1 VPLASD
7 RNDRFKFYRPGGGAR
22 IAPDAV
28 ACTAIDSYSRIY
40 NYSADAGSGSNT
52 ITTISE
58 SPGWRAALLGTVAA
72 GALWLGDRAHAAC
85 TGAGTYTCTGTLTT
99 TQTLTGT
106 PLTVTTVA
114 PLSVIT
120 VAGDAFDLTG
130 TGGLSFTDLYASTVI
145 NGATDGILATN
156 NVSGALSITTTGA
169 VTGGNFGIF
178 ARNYGTGALEIVANG
193 DVASSSVGVSPAG
206 IFAYNSAVSMGDL
219 SIITGAGTT
228 VTGDYDGILAVNA
241 GAGALTIVANGDVT
255 AGVRGIDARNY
266 GTGAL
271 SITAKGDVTG
281 TDLSGIGIYAGSN
294 GVDSGTGKSLS
305 ILTEATVTG
314 VTNGIFA
321 RNNGSGALEIV
332 AKGDVTGTAA
342 ASTGIFARSTAASNG
357 PLSITT
363 YGAVTGG
370 NFGIN
375 AINDGA
381 GALEIVV
388 NSGGAVAGGNAGVE
402 IVNGT
407 ANSLKNYG
415 SIANLTAVTGTAILA
430 GTGDETVDNFG
441 VVTGSVDLG
450 GGSNA
455 FTNHFGGVFNSGPTV
470 NLGAGNVL
478 TNAGTIDPGDP
489 GNVVTTTLT
498 GNFVQSSSGVF
509 HVDIDGANAD
519 RIDVSGSAALAGSV
533 KPVFSLFD
541 LVPGRQWTILTTG
554 APPILNNGIGVD
566 APPATLF
573 DLIFPTPAEMDLIF
587 GGVNFALSGL
597 NRNETAIANNLN
609 AIYFAGT
616 PPKLQPLVE
625 ALALLPSVNALANAL
640 DQLSP
645 EVYLD
650 TEIAQ
655 LFSQLGFADTL
666 MTCPVREGAQAFI
679 KEGECLWARGSGRA
693 FDQDATFQTLGFDET
708 SWQFAT
714 GAQLALA
721 PSWRLGGAFAY
732 EHSDL
737 KTDTNAKTEGDRF
750 DGGAV
755 LKYNPGALLL
765 AAGVSGGVGS
775 YDAKRPIGFTGFSA
789 RAQGDSDI
797 GAVDGR
803 FRAAYLLTSGAWYAK
818 PMVDL
823 DVTWLGL
830 DGTNERGGG
839 GAALKV
845 RGTDETVFSASPA
858 LEIGTQ
864 WAFGDGTLL
873 RPYARAGATVFGDN
887 DFAVLAS
894 FEQAPGGIGPFRIA
908 THTDDVVA
916 DIGAGIDIIGRKGAE
931 LKLFYEGRFGDLVSD
946 NAGGL
951 KASIPF

>member
-1 VPLASD
+1 MLV
-7 RNDRFKFYRPGGGAR
+7 
-22 IAPDAV
+22 
-28 ACTAIDSYSRIY
+28 
-40 NYSADAGSGSNT
+40 
-52 ITTISE
+52 
-58 SPGWRAALLGTVAA
+58 
-72 GALWLGDRAHAAC
+72 GALTGYAGRAYAAC
-85 TGAGTYTCTGTLTT
+85 TGAAGAYTCTGTLTT

-106 PLTVTTVA
+106 PLTVTTVE

-120 VAGDAFDLTG
+120 VAGNAFDLTG
-130 TGGLSFTDLYASTVI
+130 ASGLTFTDLYASTVI
-145 NGATDGILATN
+145 DGANDGIRATN
-156 NVSGALSITTTGA
+156 NTSGTLSITTTGA
-169 VTGGNFGIF
+169 VTGGFF
-178 ARNYGTGALEIVANG
+178 
-193 DVASSSVGVSPAG
+193 
-206 IFAYNSAVSMGDL
+206 
-219 SIITGAGTT
+219 
-228 VTGDYDGILAVNA
+228 
-241 GAGALTIVANGDVT
+241 
-255 AGVRGIDARNY
+255 GIDARNY
-266 GTGAL
+266 GSGAL
-271 SITAKGDVTG
+271 TIEAHGDVTG
-281 TDLSGIGIYAGSN
+281 TNRD
-294 GVDSGTGKSLS
+294 
-305 ILTEATVTG
+305 
-314 VTNGIFA
+314 GIFA
-321 RNNGSGALEIV
+321 RNGSSIVHPTGDLIVTTDAGTTVTGGTLGIYSRNYGSGALTIT
-332 AKGDVTGTAA
+332 ANGDVTGTASA
-342 ASTGIFARSTAASNG
+342 GIVALNGSSTVKPTGDLTVNTYAGTTVTGGTFGIDALNYGSGALTITTNG
-357 PLSITT
+357 DVGDTSPGGIVPSADGIYAINSSRGAGLSITSA
-363 YGAVTGG
+363 AVTGG
-370 NFGIN
+370 VSGIVARNFGS
-375 AINDGA
+375 
-381 GALEIVV
+381 GALTITANGDVTGTTDAGVYARASNSTAIVV
-388 NSGGAVAGGNAGVE
+388 NSGGAVAGGNAGVK

-441 VVTGSVDLG
+441 TVTGSVDLG
-450 GGSNA
+450 TGSNA

-489 GNVVTTTLT
+489 GNVVTTALT

-519 RIDVSGSAALAGSV
+519 RINVIGTAALTGKVQPNVISLGSS
-533 KPVFSLFD
+533 K
-541 LVPGRQWTILTTG
+541 QWAILTATG
-554 APPILNNGIGVD
+554 GITNNGITVAD
-566 APPATLF
+566 TPTIDFSLV
-573 DLIFPTPAEMDLIF
+573 FPTGNEMDLVLEAVSF
-587 GGVNFALSGL
+587 LLQGQNQ
-597 NRNETAIANNLN
+597 NEQAIANNLDK
-609 AIYFAGT
+609 IFAAGV
-616 PPKLQPLVE
+616 PPSMQALIE
-625 ALALLPSVNALANAL
+625 ALAFLPNAGAIAAAL

-655 LFSQLGFADTL
+655 LFSQLNFADTL

-679 KEGECLWARGSGRA
+679 KEGECLWARGSGRV
-693 FDQDATFQTLGFDET
+693 FDQDSTFQTFGFDET

-714 GAQLALA
+714 GAQLALG
-721 PSWRLGGAFAY
+721 PVWRLGGAFAY

-765 AAGVSGGVGS
+765 AAGVSGGIGS

-789 RAQGDSDI
+789 RAQGDADI

-839 GAALKV
+839 GAGLKV

-858 LEIGTQ
+858 LEIGTR

-916 DIGAGIDIIGRKGAE
+916 DIGAGLDVIGKKGAE